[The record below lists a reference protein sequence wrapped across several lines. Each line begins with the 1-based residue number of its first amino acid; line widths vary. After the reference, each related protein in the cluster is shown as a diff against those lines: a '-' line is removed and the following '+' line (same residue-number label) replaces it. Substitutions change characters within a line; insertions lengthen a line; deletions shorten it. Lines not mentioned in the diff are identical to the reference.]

1 MDAAEAAETFKEQLK
16 RPLRPCS
23 LKRRVAGPLL
33 VCLPVLRAIQST
45 RWLPWVDLGLEV
57 VTGSNLP
64 SDFPYDLL
72 RWVGNFEPRGGYQ
85 MGPQNLLVLLT
96 TENSS
101 PFSLFFWYLEQ
112 RSAVNSSVM
121 ATPILYK
128 LLSAPTFSSL
138 WALDMD
144 ALLTPPHRPRA
155 QAMSWVEVPI
165 YLCYYWLFVLWQL
178 ISSEL
183 FQCAPLHVHT
193 RASCM
198 FQKSEPLSWVSA

>member
-1 MDAAEAAETFKEQLK
+1 MDL
-16 RPLRPCS
+16 S
-23 LKRRVAGPLL
+23 
-33 VCLPVLRAIQST
+33 
-45 RWLPWVDLGLEV
+45 LEV
-57 VTGSNLP
+57 VIGSNLP

-96 TENSS
+96 MENSS

-112 RSAVNSSVM
+112 RSAEKSSVM

-165 YLCYYWLFVLWQL
+165 YLCYYWLCVMAADILRVVSVCSSTCTHVCLMHVPEEWASIMGVCLALQFLTGFSGLLW
-178 ISSEL
+178 S
-183 FQCAPLHVHT
+183 
-193 RASCM
+193 
-198 FQKSEPLSWVSA
+198 